1 MKVAKLVYYSFMTR
15 VVVDEDATE
24 SQIVLASKKNM
35 LAKVNIELGENLEEI
50 SSDDECPFGTFPA
63 DNPSID
69 RVILNPIM
77 KEYLVFGRGI
87 PTKIIS
93 FDDYSDW
100 DTVVDLNGEMIF
112 DVQIDFDDS
121 VKLDNPNDYYQ
132 FQYVNLIYD
141 DDGNQRQGEDWDSVY
156 GEENLIITTLSLSDA
171 LSSFKYLI
179 NKNIIL

>member
-69 RVILNPIM
+69 RVILNPDEN
-77 KEYLVFGRGI
+77 KYLVIGKGI
-87 PTKIIS
+87 ASQIIS
-93 FDDYSDW
+93 FYDYSDW
-100 DTVVDLNGEMIF
+100 DTINDFNGEPLF

-121 VKLDNPNDYYQ
+121 VKMDNPNDYYQ
-132 FQYVNLIYD
+132 FQYVDIIYN
-141 DDGNQRQGEDWDSVY
+141 DDGNSRQGDSWGNAEITVTKLPLYEVY
-156 GEENLIITTLSLSDA
+156 
-171 LSSFKYLI
+171 
-179 NKNIIL
+179 NIL

>member
-1 MKVAKLVYYSFMTR
+1 
-15 VVVDEDATE
+15 
-24 SQIVLASKKNM
+24 
-35 LAKVNIELGENLEEI
+35 
-50 SSDDECPFGTFPA
+50 
-63 DNPSID
+63 
-69 RVILNPIM
+69 
-77 KEYLVFGRGI
+77 
-87 PTKIIS
+87 
-93 FDDYSDW
+93 
-100 DTVVDLNGEMIF
+100 MIF

-179 NKNIIL
+179 NKNIILWEFINHQSD